1 MSIDIWNILSLVG
14 TVAFAS
20 SGAIVAIEEEF
31 DILGLFILGFVTAF
45 GGGAIRNVL
54 IGLPI
59 ETLWSQGIAFYAAA
73 AAILFIMI
81 FPNLL
86 SGKGRDAEVVSDAI
100 GLAAF
105 SVQGALYATQS
116 HQPLSAVIVAAVL
129 TGAGGGI
136 VRDVLAGRK
145 PGVLRSEIYAG
156 WSILVGIILYFKIA
170 KTTTDYY
177 LLVLVVTSLRI
188 WSSSK
193 WDKEKNKDYLNKY

>member
-1 MSIDIWNILSLVG
+1 
-14 TVAFAS
+14 
-20 SGAIVAIEEEF
+20 
-31 DILGLFILGFVTAF
+31 
-45 GGGAIRNVL
+45 
-54 IGLPI
+54 
-59 ETLWSQGIAFYAAA
+59 
-73 AAILFIMI
+73 MI

-177 LLVLVVTSLRI
+177 LLVLVVTSLRMLGYKKQFLD
-188 WSSSK
+188 SK
-193 WDKEKNKDYLNKY
+193 VFQ

>member
-1 MSIDIWNILSLVG
+1 
-14 TVAFAS
+14 
-20 SGAIVAIEEEF
+20 
-31 DILGLFILGFVTAF
+31 
-45 GGGAIRNVL
+45 
-54 IGLPI
+54 
-59 ETLWSQGIAFYAAA
+59 
-73 AAILFIMI
+73 MI

-177 LLVLVVTSLRI
+177 LLVLVVTSLRMLGYKKQ
-188 WSSSK
+188 WHLPVVRPRK
-193 WDKEKNKDYLNKY
+193 K

>member
-31 DILGLFILGFVTAF
+31 DVLGLFILGFVTAF

-105 SVQGALYATQS
+105 SVQGSLYATQS

-177 LLVLVVTSLRI
+177 LLVLVVTSLRMLGYKKQ
-188 WSSSK
+188 WHLPVVRPRK
-193 WDKEKNKDYLNKY
+193 K

>member
-73 AAILFIMI
+73 AAAILF
-81 FPNLL
+81 
-86 SGKGRDAEVVSDAI
+86 
-100 GLAAF
+100 
-105 SVQGALYATQS
+105 
-116 HQPLSAVIVAAVL
+116 
-129 TGAGGGI
+129 
-136 VRDVLAGRK
+136 
-145 PGVLRSEIYAG
+145 
-156 WSILVGIILYFKIA
+156 
-170 KTTTDYY
+170 
-177 LLVLVVTSLRI
+177 
-188 WSSSK
+188 
-193 WDKEKNKDYLNKY
+193 

>member
-59 ETLWSQGIAFYAAA
+59 ETLWSQGIAFYAA

-177 LLVLVVTSLRI
+177 LLVLVVTSLRMLGYKKQ
-188 WSSSK
+188 WHLPVVRLRK
-193 WDKEKNKDYLNKY
+193 K

>member
-59 ETLWSQGIAFYAAA
+59 ETLWSQGIAFYA

-177 LLVLVVTSLRI
+177 LLVLVVTSLRMLGYKKQ
-188 WSSSK
+188 WHLPVVRPRK
-193 WDKEKNKDYLNKY
+193 K